1 MNLEGIDTLKK
12 YLTSIILKADE
23 VQQAATPV
31 ADMIKDKMKTNA
43 PKVSGEFAA
52 TIGVYAK
59 KNGMGKTVGAK
70 YGGKSKGNIAHLLE
84 YGHVARDGKTFVP
97 GTGFI
102 QKTWMEVKSKAEKD
116 MIANLEK
123 KITQNFNG

>member
-1 MNLEGIDTLKK
+1 
-12 YLTSIILKADE
+12 
-23 VQQAATPV
+23 
-31 ADMIKDKMKTNA
+31 MIVNA
-43 PKVSGEFAA
+43 PKVTGEFAA
-52 TIGVYAK
+52 TIKIYQ
-59 KNGMGKTVGAK
+59 KNNRTGLTIGAK

-84 YGHVARDGKTFVP
+84 YGHVSRDGKTFVP